1 MARRRAADGTTD
13 LLPDRVPVFDHLT
26 DTCRSVFHRAGYREI
41 RTPLFEETAL
51 YERSIGEATD
61 VVGKEMFTVAKGST
75 PVSFRPEGTAGVVR
89 AYLQHSL
96 DKVRPF
102 QKLYYAGPMFRYER
116 PQAGRQRQFDQIGIE
131 ALGSASPML
140 DAEVIGVAMQC
151 FAALELKNVSL
162 AINTLGDPQD
172 RARYREA
179 LRAHFA
185 PMLAER
191 CEDCR
196 ARFEKNPLR
205 MLDCK
210 QKDCQAGN
218 HSAPKM
224 VDALSESSRIR
235 FKTTLD
241 LLRKLGVGYEIDP
254 TIVRGLDYYTHTVF
268 EVRCPDVGARSAIC
282 GGGRYDGLIAQ
293 LGGPE
298 LGAVGFAIGVV
309 PTLVALEKQ
318 AHPSVA
324 PKERDVDVLVVPVTD
339 AEREAAFLLTHEVR
353 RGGVSAD
360 TDYEERSLKA
370 LFKQADKRGVRF
382 AVVLGPD
389 EVAQGLAKVKDMR
402 AGAETTVPRAA
413 LAAELS
419 RRLAT

>member
-13 LLPDRVPVFDHLT
+13 LLPDRVPVFDHLSG
-26 DTCRSVFHRAGYREI
+26 TCRGVFHRAGYREI

-75 PVSFRPEGTAGVVR
+75 SVSFRPEGTAGVVR

-102 QKLYYAGPMFRYER
+102 QKLYYVGPMFRYER

-131 ALGSASPML
+131 ALGSSSPML
-140 DAEVIGVAMQC
+140 DAEVIGVAMRC
-151 FAALELKNVSL
+151 FEALELKNFSL
-162 AINTLGDPQD
+162 ALNTLGDPGD

-179 LRAHFA
+179 LRAHFQ
-185 PMLAER
+185 PLLGER

-196 ARFEKNPLR
+196 ARFDKNPLR

-210 QKDCQAGN
+210 AKGCQASN
-218 HSAPKM
+218 QSAPKM
-224 VDALSESSRIR
+224 VDALTESSRLR
-235 FKTTLD
+235 FKTTLG
-241 LLRKLGVGYEIDP
+241 LLRKLGVAYEIDP

-282 GGGRYDGLIAQ
+282 GGGRYDGLIEE
-293 LGGPE
+293 LGGPA

-318 AHPSVA
+318 GHASVTA
-324 PKERDVDVLVVPVTD
+324 KELDVDVLVVPVSD
-339 AEREAAFLLTHEVR
+339 AEREAGFLLAHELR
-353 RGGVSAD
+353 AAGVSAD

-370 LFKQADKRGVRF
+370 LFKQADKRGVKF
-382 AVVLGPD
+382 TVVLGAD
-389 EVAQGLAKVKDMR
+389 EVAQSVAKVKDMR
-402 AGAETTVPRAA
+402 AGSETVVARVD
-413 LAAELS
+413 LGAELA
-419 RRLAT
+419 RRLSP